1 MNALEQ
7 PKNISNMI
15 YTIRGQRVML
25 DFDLANL
32 YGVETRVLNQSVKRN
47 KERFPG
53 DFMFQLNTEEWIYMS
68 SQIVTTSPT
77 KRPKT
82 SLPYAFTE
90 QGVAMLSGILRSP
103 IAIEVNIRI
112 MRAFV
117 AVRQYLTTTR
127 CDNCQLESKVDRL
140 AAYIEEILADQNDI
154 NEENR
159 CHIELIN
166 EAIAALQTDKNR
178 KPRTIIKGFRSCLDF
193 ISSLAERH
201 FGIDLS
207 SRGEANSGL
216 FARIER
222 VKMPEMVSDNP
233 KSILIHINVKI
244 QKAS

>member
-25 DFDLANL
+25 DKDLSVL
-32 YGVETRVLNQSVKRN
+32 YGVQVRVLNQTVKRN
-47 KERFPG
+47 IQRFPE
-53 DFMFQLNTEEWIYMS
+53 DFMFQLNAEEWAILKSQFVTS
-68 SQIVTTSPT
+68 SWGGART
-77 KRPKT
+77 R
-82 SLPYAFTE
+82 PYAFTE
-90 QGVAMLSGILRSP
+90 QGVAMLSSVLKSES
-103 IAIEVNIRI
+103 AIEVNIRI

-178 KPRTIIKGFRSCLDF
+178 KPRTIIKGFNNDQC
-193 ISSLAERH
+193 
-201 FGIDLS
+201 
-207 SRGEANSGL
+207 
-216 FARIER
+216 
-222 VKMPEMVSDNP
+222 
-233 KSILIHINVKI
+233 
-244 QKAS
+244 

>member
-25 DFDLANL
+25 DKDLSVL
-32 YGVETRVLNQSVKRN
+32 YGVQVRVLNQAVKRN
-47 KERFPG
+47 SQRFPE
-53 DFMFQLNTEEWIYMS
+53 DFMFQLNAEEWAILKSQFVTS
-68 SQIVTTSPT
+68 SWGGART
-77 KRPKT
+77 R
-82 SLPYAFTE
+82 PYAFTE
-90 QGVAMLSGILRSP
+90 QGVAMLSSVLKSES
-103 IAIEVNIRI
+103 AIEVNIRI

-154 NEENR
+154 NEESR

-222 VKMPEMVSDNP
+222 VKMPEMASDNP

>member
-25 DFDLANL
+25 DKDLSVL
-32 YGVETRVLNQSVKRN
+32 YGVQVRVLNQAVKRN
-47 KERFPG
+47 SQRFPE
-53 DFMFQLNTEEWIYMS
+53 DFMFQLNAEEWAILKSQFVTS
-68 SQIVTTSPT
+68 SWGGART
-77 KRPKT
+77 R
-82 SLPYAFTE
+82 PYAFTE
-90 QGVAMLSGILRSP
+90 QGVAMLSSVLKSES
-103 IAIEVNIRI
+103 AIEVNIRI

-222 VKMPEMVSDNP
+222 VKMPEMASDNP

>member
-25 DFDLANL
+25 DKDLSVL
-32 YGVETRVLNQSVKRN
+32 YGVQVRVLNQAVKRN
-47 KERFPG
+47 SQRFPE
-53 DFMFQLNTEEWIYMS
+53 DFMFQLNAEEWAILKSQFVTS
-68 SQIVTTSPT
+68 SWGGART
-77 KRPKT
+77 R
-82 SLPYAFTE
+82 PYAFTE
-90 QGVAMLSGILRSP
+90 QGVAMLSSVLKSES
-103 IAIEVNIRI
+103 AIEVNIRI

-154 NEENR
+154 NEESR

-222 VKMPEMVSDNP
+222 VKMPEMASENP

>member
-25 DFDLANL
+25 DKDLSVL
-32 YGVETRVLNQSVKRN
+32 YGVQVRVLNQAVKRN
-47 KERFPG
+47 SQRFPE
-53 DFMFQLNTEEWIYMS
+53 DFMFQLNVEEWAILKSQFVTS
-68 SQIVTTSPT
+68 SWGGART
-77 KRPKT
+77 R
-82 SLPYAFTE
+82 PYAFTE
-90 QGVAMLSGILRSP
+90 QGVAMLSSVLKSES
-103 IAIEVNIRI
+103 AIEVNIRI

-222 VKMPEMVSDNP
+222 VKMPEMASDNP

>member
-7 PKNISNMI
+7 PKNISNMT

-25 DFDLANL
+25 DKDLSVL
-32 YGVETRVLNQSVKRN
+32 YGVQVRVLNQAVKRN
-47 KERFPG
+47 SQRFPE
-53 DFMFQLNTEEWIYMS
+53 DFMFQLNAEEWAILKSQFVTS
-68 SQIVTTSPT
+68 SWGGART
-77 KRPKT
+77 R
-82 SLPYAFTE
+82 PYAFTE
-90 QGVAMLSGILRSP
+90 QGVAMLSSVLKSES
-103 IAIEVNIRI
+103 AIEVNIRI

-222 VKMPEMVSDNP
+222 VKMPEMASDNP

>member
-25 DFDLANL
+25 DKDLSVL
-32 YGVETRVLNQSVKRN
+32 YGVQVRVLNQAVKRN
-47 KERFPG
+47 SQRFPE
-53 DFMFQLNTEEWIYMS
+53 DFMFQLNAEEWAILKSQFVTS
-68 SQIVTTSPT
+68 SWGGART
-77 KRPKT
+77 R
-82 SLPYAFTE
+82 PYAFTE
-90 QGVAMLSGILRSP
+90 QGVAMLSSVLKSES
-103 IAIEVNIRI
+103 AIEVNIRI

-222 VKMPEMVSDNP
+222 VKMPEMASDNP
-233 KSILIHINVKI
+233 KSISIHINVKI

>member
-1 MNALEQ
+1 MNALDQ

-25 DFDLANL
+25 DKDLSVL
-32 YGVETRVLNQSVKRN
+32 YGVQVRVLNQAVKRN
-47 KERFPG
+47 SQRFPE
-53 DFMFQLNTEEWIYMS
+53 DFMFQLNAEEWAILKSQFVTS
-68 SQIVTTSPT
+68 SWGGART
-77 KRPKT
+77 R
-82 SLPYAFTE
+82 PYAFTE
-90 QGVAMLSGILRSP
+90 QGVAMLSSVLKSES
-103 IAIEVNIRI
+103 AIEVNIRI

-178 KPRTIIKGFRSCLDF
+178 KPRTIIKGFNNDQC
-193 ISSLAERH
+193 
-201 FGIDLS
+201 
-207 SRGEANSGL
+207 
-216 FARIER
+216 
-222 VKMPEMVSDNP
+222 
-233 KSILIHINVKI
+233 
-244 QKAS
+244 

>member
-25 DFDLANL
+25 DKDLSVL
-32 YGVETRVLNQSVKRN
+32 YGVQVRVLNQTVKRN
-47 KERFPG
+47 IQRFPE
-53 DFMFQLNTEEWIYMS
+53 DFMFQLNAEEWAILKSQFVTS
-68 SQIVTTSPT
+68 SWGGART
-77 KRPKT
+77 R
-82 SLPYAFTE
+82 PYAFTE
-90 QGVAMLSGILRSP
+90 QGVAMLSSVLKSES
-103 IAIEVNIRI
+103 AIEVNIRI

-178 KPRTIIKGFRSCLDF
+178 KPRTIIRGFRSCLDF

-222 VKMPEMVSDNP
+222 VKMPEMASDNP

>member
-25 DFDLANL
+25 DKDLSVL
-32 YGVETRVLNQSVKRN
+32 YGVQVRVLNQAVKRN
-47 KERFPG
+47 SQRFPE
-53 DFMFQLNTEEWIYMS
+53 DFMFQLNAEEWAILKSQFVTS
-68 SQIVTTSPT
+68 SWGGART
-77 KRPKT
+77 R
-82 SLPYAFTE
+82 PYAFTE
-90 QGVAMLSGILRSP
+90 QGVAMLSSVLKSES
-103 IAIEVNIRI
+103 AIEVNIRI

-154 NEENR
+154 NEESR

-233 KSILIHINVKI
+233 KSSSNTY
-244 QKAS
+244 